1 MNSSVKRPTQLD
13 FRTASKLSYAGRSGA
28 RVNSTTTMADT
39 PGNDGPHA
47 TLSTDAGGGVLEHPK
62 PLTITY
68 PGMQKQIERVFD
80 RLHKSGHSINSSEL
94 RTFLEGQGERYTD
107 DEGFKAWM
115 KRTLSPTAV
124 DKLLNNKDGI
134 DKAEFTAYLASA
146 ANGSIKAIPEDETRP
161 LNEYYIS
168 SSHNTYLVGHQLY
181 GASTVDGYRNVLL
194 RGCRSV
200 EIDVWDGEEGE
211 PAVFHGY
218 TLTKEVPFRDVC
230 RAIKENAFV
239 TSELPVIISLEVH
252 ASHAQQEKMVSI
264 MKEELG
270 DYLVSER
277 LSQHLDDKA
286 LPSPHALR
294 RRLLVKVKHFPI
306 ATDPVIAQPT
316 PEAKPNDP
324 DNDASDSSSDEEL
337 REAAA
342 AASKTKPKKS
352 KVIQALADLGVYIS
366 GHSFKDW
373 EDASKH
379 SDGNISP
386 NQINK
391 ATDSGHLMLI
401 RRPFGLVGSSWWLS
415 IGRKL
420 IVTHTL
426 TLSVALRFAG
436 TGGYVLKPPGRRD
449 VNLTGVLAREEK
461 RSVVL
466 RVTILAGQSLP
477 LPEDEAEDEADK
489 LEKLK
494 KKEEK
499 KKRKEAHSRS
509 NSGVKDGDEK
519 SISAIEAGLA
529 AAHVTATA
537 LTPPANPESREAESK
552 RDKIKGFFSRMKH
565 RDGADGFEPYIEIQ
579 LLADGL
585 DEDGVK
591 GKNKA
596 LRGADVVWEGRGL
609 LGSDPPE
616 IVLKASNIVP
626 GASFVRFL
634 LKDEEF
640 GTDDLA
646 GWACVRLDRLQP
658 GYRFIRL
665 YDLHGRLTENGCLFV
680 KIQKEITGTW
690 EII

>member
-1 MNSSVKRPTQLD
+1 
-13 FRTASKLSYAGRSGA
+13 
-28 RVNSTTTMADT
+28 MADI
-39 PGNDGPHA
+39 PGNDGQRA
-47 TLSTDAGGGVLEHPK
+47 TLSTDAGGGVLERPK

-68 PGMQKQIERVFD
+68 AGIQKQIERVFGHF
-80 RLHKSGHSINSSEL
+80 HKFGHSINSAEL
-94 RTFLEGQGERYTD
+94 RTFLEGQGERHLD
-107 DEGFKAWM
+107 DESFHAWV
-115 KRTLSPTAV
+115 KRTLSPTAA
-124 DKLLNNKDGI
+124 DKLLSGKDGI
-134 DKAEFTAYLASA
+134 DKAEFTAYLTSSA
-146 ANGSIKAIPEDETRP
+146 NNLIKAIPEDETRP

-181 GASTVDGYRNVLL
+181 GASTVEGYRNVLL

-230 RAIKENAFV
+230 RAIKENAFIA
-239 TSELPVIISLEVH
+239 SELPVIISLEVH
-252 ASHAQQEKMVSI
+252 ASHAQ
-264 MKEELG
+264 
-270 DYLVSER
+270 
-277 LSQHLDDKA
+277 
-286 LPSPHALR
+286 
-294 RRLLVKVKHFPI
+294 VKHFPPASDP
-306 ATDPVIAQPT
+306 ATAQPT
-316 PEAKPNDP
+316 LEAKPNAIDDP
-324 DNDASDSSSDEEL
+324 SDSSSDEEL

-342 AASKTKPKKS
+342 AASKAKPKKS
-352 KVIQALADLGVYIS
+352 KVIQELADLGVYVS

-373 EDASKH
+373 EDTKRLPPNHIFSFSEKAFLKMNKSNH
-379 SDGNISP
+379 DELFAHNI
-386 NQINK
+386 
-391 ATDSGHLMLI
+391 HCLM
-401 RRPFGLVGSSWWLS
+401 RVYPFGLRFGSSNVDPTTFWSRGVQL
-415 IGRKL
+415 
-420 IVTHTL
+420 
-426 TLSVALRFAG
+426 VALNWQKIDRGMMLNEAMFAE

-477 LPEDEAEDEADK
+477 LPEDEAEDEAEK
-489 LEKLK
+489 AEKLK

-499 KKRKEAHSRS
+499 KKRKGIHSRS
-509 NSGVKDGDEK
+509 NSAVKDEDER
-519 SISAIEAGLA
+519 SIGAIEAGLA

-537 LTPPANPESREAESK
+537 LTPPVNPESREAESK
-552 RDKIKGFFSRMKH
+552 RNKIKGFFGRMKH
-565 RDGADGFEPYIEIQ
+565 RDGAEGFEPYVEVQ

-591 GKNKA
+591 GRNKA
-596 LRGADVVWEGRGL
+596 LRGVDVVWEGRGL

-616 IVLKASNIVP
+616 IVLKASNVVP

-640 GTDDLA
+640 GSDDLA

-680 KIQKEITGTW
+680 KIQKEITDTW
-690 EII
+690 EVV

>member
-1 MNSSVKRPTQLD
+1 
-13 FRTASKLSYAGRSGA
+13 
-28 RVNSTTTMADT
+28 MADT
-39 PGNDGPHA
+39 PGNDGQRA
-47 TLSTDAGGGVLEHPK
+47 TLNTDAGGGVLERPK

-68 PGMQKQIERVFD
+68 AGIQKQIERVFD
-80 RLHKSGHSINSSEL
+80 RLHKSGHSIRSSEL
-94 RTFLEGQGERYTD
+94 RTFLEGQGEKYLD
-107 DEGFKAWM
+107 DEGFKSWM

-124 DKLLNNKDGI
+124 DKLLSDKDGI
-134 DKAEFTAYLASA
+134 DKAEFTAYLTSSA
-146 ANGSIKAIPEDETRP
+146 NDPIKTIPEDETRP

-200 EIDVWDGEEGE
+200 EVDVWDGEEGE

-264 MKEELG
+264 MKDELG
-270 DYLVSER
+270 DYLVSEG
-277 LSQHLDDKA
+277 LSQQIDDKA

-294 RRLLVKVKHFPI
+294 RRLLVKVKHFP
-306 ATDPVIAQPT
+306 TTSDPAEAQPT
-316 PEAKPNDP
+316 PSAKPNNP
-324 DNDASDSSSDEEL
+324 DDDTSDSSSDEEL
-337 REAAA
+337 REAAV
-342 AASKTKPKKS
+342 AASKAKPKKC
-352 KVIQALADLGVYIS
+352 KVIQALADMGVYVS
-366 GHSFKDW
+366 SHSFKDW
-373 EDASKH
+373 EDAKRLPSNHIFSFSEKAFLKMNKSNH
-379 SDGNISP
+379 DELFAHNI
-386 NQINK
+386 
-391 ATDSGHLMLI
+391 HYLM
-401 RRPFGLVGSSWWLS
+401 RVYPFGLRFGSSNVDPTTFWSRGVQL
-415 IGRKL
+415 
-420 IVTHTL
+420 
-426 TLSVALRFAG
+426 VALNWQKIDRGMMLNEAMFAG

-449 VNLTGVLAREEK
+449 VTLTGVLAREEK
-461 RSVVL
+461 RNVVL
-466 RVTILAGQSLP
+466 RFTILAGQSLP
-477 LPEDEAEDEADK
+477 LPEDEAEDEAER

-499 KKRKEAHSRS
+499 KKRKGTHSRS
-509 NSGVKDGDEK
+509 NSGVKPGDEK
-519 SISAIEAGLA
+519 GISTIEAGLA

-537 LTPPANPESREAESK
+537 LTPPSNPESREAESK
-552 RDKIKGFFSRMKH
+552 RDKIKGFFNRMKH
-565 RDGADGFEPYIEIQ
+565 RDGVDGFEPYVEVQ

-591 GKNKA
+591 GRNKA

-616 IVLKASNIVP
+616 IVLKAPNVVP

-680 KIQKEITGTW
+680 NIQKEITDTW
-690 EII
+690 EVV

>member
-1 MNSSVKRPTQLD
+1 
-13 FRTASKLSYAGRSGA
+13 
-28 RVNSTTTMADT
+28 MADT

-47 TLSTDAGGGVLEHPK
+47 TISTDAGGGVLEHPK

-68 PGMQKQIERVFD
+68 SGMQKQIERVFD

-146 ANGSIKAIPEDETRP
+146 ANSSIKAIPEDETRP

-277 LSQHLDDKA
+277 LSQQLDDKA
-286 LPSPHALR
+286 LPSPHALH
-294 RRLLVKVKHFPI
+294 RRLLVKVKHFPV

-316 PEAKPNDP
+316 PETKPNDP
-324 DNDASDSSSDEEL
+324 DNDTSDSSSDEEL

-373 EDASKH
+373 EDAKRLPSNHIFSFSEKAFLKM
-379 SDGNISP
+379 
-386 NQINK
+386 NK
-391 ATDSGHLMLI
+391 SNHDELFSHNVHFLM
-401 RRPFGLVGSSWWLS
+401 RVYPFGLRFGSSNVDPTTFWSRGVQL
-415 IGRKL
+415 
-420 IVTHTL
+420 
-426 TLSVALRFAG
+426 VALNWQKIDRGMMLNEAMFAG

-489 LEKLK
+489 LEKLR

-565 RDGADGFEPYIEIQ
+565 RDGADGFEPYVEVQ

-690 EII
+690 EVI

>member
-1 MNSSVKRPTQLD
+1 MTGIPR
-13 FRTASKLSYAGRSGA
+13 
-28 RVNSTTTMADT
+28 
-39 PGNDGPHA
+39 NDDQRA
-47 TLSTDAGGGVLEHPK
+47 TLRTDAGGGVLERPK
-62 PLTITY
+62 PLVITHA
-68 PGMQKQIERVFD
+68 GMQKQIEKVFSSIC
-80 RLHKSGHSINSSEL
+80 KSGRSLNSGEL
-94 RTFLEGQGERYTD
+94 RTFLGGQGEQGFG
-107 DEGFKAWM
+107 DEGFKTWI
-115 KRTLSPTAV
+115 KQTLSPTAV
-124 DKLLNNKDGI
+124 DKLLSDKDGI
-134 DKAEFTAYLASA
+134 DKAEFTAFLTSA
-146 ANGSIKAIPEDETRP
+146 ANDPIRVVPEDETRP

-200 EIDVWDGEEGE
+200 EVDVWDGEKGE

-252 ASHAQQEKMVSI
+252 ASNAQQEKMVSI

-270 DYLVSER
+270 NYLVSER
-277 LSQHLDDKA
+277 LSHHIDDKA

-294 RRLLVKVKHFPI
+294 HRLLVKAK
-306 ATDPVIAQPT
+306 AQP
-316 PEAKPNDP
+316 NNP
-324 DNDASDSSSDEEL
+324 DDDTSDSSSDEEL
-337 REAAA
+337 REAAV
-342 AASKTKPKKS
+342 AASKAKPKKS

-373 EDASKH
+373 EDAKQLPPNHIFSFSENAFTKMNKSNHDELFAHNVH
-379 SDGNISP
+379 S
-386 NQINK
+386 
-391 ATDSGHLMLI
+391 LM
-401 RRPFGLVGSSWWLS
+401 RVYPFGLRFGSSNIDPTIFWSRGVQL
-415 IGRKL
+415 
-420 IVTHTL
+420 
-426 TLSVALRFAG
+426 VALNWQKIDRGMMLNEAMFAQ

-461 RSVVL
+461 RNVVI
-466 RVTILAGQSLP
+466 RFTILSGQSLP
-477 LPEDEAEDEADK
+477 LPEDEAEDEAER

-509 NSGVKDGDEK
+509 NSGIREGDEK
-519 SISAIEAGLA
+519 NTGTIEAGLA
-529 AAHVTATA
+529 AVHITATA
-537 LTPPANPESREAESK
+537 VSPPANPESQDGGRR
-552 RDKIKGFFSRMKH
+552 RDKIKGFFNRMKH
-565 RDGADGFEPYIEIQ
+565 RDGAEGFEPYVEVQ

-591 GKNKA
+591 GRNKA
-596 LRGADVVWEGRGL
+596 LRGADVVWEGRGS
-609 LGSDPPE
+609 LGLGAWEPPE

-626 GASFVRFL
+626 TTSFVRFL

-640 GTDDLA
+640 GSDDLA

-665 YDLHGRLTENGCLFV
+665 YDLHGKLTENGCLFV
-680 KIQKEITGTW
+680 KIQKEITDTW
-690 EII
+690 DMVDG

>member
-1 MNSSVKRPTQLD
+1 
-13 FRTASKLSYAGRSGA
+13 
-28 RVNSTTTMADT
+28 MADT

-294 RRLLVKVKHFPI
+294 RRLLVK
-306 ATDPVIAQPT
+306 ATQPT

-373 EDASKH
+373 EDAKRLPSNHIFSFSEKAFLKM
-379 SDGNISP
+379 
-386 NQINK
+386 NK
-391 ATDSGHLMLI
+391 SNHDELFSHNVHFLM
-401 RRPFGLVGSSWWLS
+401 RVYPFGLRFGSSNVDPTTFWSRGVQL
-415 IGRKL
+415 
-420 IVTHTL
+420 
-426 TLSVALRFAG
+426 VALNWQKIDRGMMLNEAMFAG